1 MKTKKSENS
10 KWLVIFSLVFAGE
23 MIFGLPFQVTR
34 FFRPTLMEVFHLSHT
49 DLGDIFAVYGIAA
62 MLAYFP
68 GGVIA
73 DRFSDR
79 KLMTIALLTTG
90 LGGFYMLQIPD
101 QTGLA
106 ILFGYWGVSTILLF
120 WAAMLRATRLWG
132 GDKQQGEAFGIL
144 DGGRGLV
151 AALVAWLGVLIFTN
165 MLTGDIENASIL
177 EQTKSL
183 QAIILLYIAMAFLAA
198 GLIWVFIPES
208 TNTESNSFAKSFK
221 GVKQVLRN
229 RVVWLQAAIVIT
241 AYCGYRSLDYYSLY
255 AVEVLGM
262 DDLSASKFVSN
273 AAFLRPVA
281 AVAAGF
287 LADRISASKVIG
299 RLFAVSIVAFILLAL
314 IKPTSFGEQIIYA
327 NILITFA
334 AVYGIRG
341 VYFALLNETQIKVNL
356 TGTAIGVI
364 SVIGYTPDIFFAA
377 LAGRIL
383 DADPGIVGYQ
393 HLFLLMALFAAIGLI
408 AIFGLR
414 FSKIRTH
421 KYFVV

>member
-1 MKTKKSENS
+1 MKSAKSNKS
-10 KWLVIFSLVFAGE
+10 RWLVIFSLVFAGE

-34 FFRPTLMEVFHLSHT
+34 FFRPTVMEVFHLSHT

-79 KLMTIALLTTG
+79 KLMTIALLATG
-90 LGGFYMLQIPD
+90 IGGFYMLQIPG
-101 QTGLA
+101 QLGLSV
-106 ILFGYWGVSTILLF
+106 LFGYWGISTILLF

-132 GDKQQGEAFGIL
+132 GNKQQGKAFGIL

-177 EQTKSL
+177 EQTKAL
-183 QAIILLYIAMAFLAA
+183 QAIILLYICMAFLAA
-198 GLIWVFIPES
+198 GLIWILIPES
-208 TNTESNSFAKSFK
+208 ENTESDSFANSFK
-221 GVKQVLRN
+221 GIKQVLRN

-287 LADRISASKVIG
+287 VADRISASKVIG
-299 RLFAVSIVAFILLAL
+299 RLFAISIVAFILLAL
-314 IKPTSFGEQIIYA
+314 LKPTSFGEQIIYA

-356 TGTAIGVI
+356 TGTAIGII

-377 LAGRIL
+377 MAGRIL
-383 DADPGIVGYQ
+383 DADPGLVGYQ
-393 HLFLLMALFAAIGLI
+393 HLYILMAIFAAIGLI

-414 FSKIRTH
+414 QLKNE
-421 KYFVV
+421 

>member
-1 MKTKKSENS
+1 MNPKKS

-23 MIFGLPFQVTR
+23 MIFGLPFHIAR
-34 FFRPTLMEVFHLSHT
+34 FFRPTLMDVFHLSHT
-49 DLGDIFAVYGIAA
+49 DLGDVFAIYGITA
-62 MLAYFP
+62 MIAYFP

-79 KLMTIALLTTG
+79 KLMTVALLATG
-90 LGGFYMLQIPD
+90 IGGFYMLQIPG
-101 QTGLA
+101 QIGLSV
-106 ILFGYWGVSTILLF
+106 LFGYWGVSTILLF

-151 AALVAWLGVLIFTN
+151 AALVAWIAVIILGN
-165 MLTGDIENASIL
+165 MLSGDNQNPTIV
-177 EQTKSL
+177 EQTNALK
-183 QAIILLYIAMAFLAA
+183 AVITLYIAMTFLAA
-198 GLIWVFIPES
+198 GLIWILIPES
-208 TNTESNSFAKSFK
+208 KNSESDSFAKSFK
-221 GVKQVLRN
+221 GIKQVLGKRA
-229 RVVWLQAAIVIT
+229 VWLQAAIVIT
-241 AYCGYRSLDYYSLY
+241 AYCGYRVLDYYSLF

-273 AAFLRPVA
+273 AAFIRPVA

-287 LADRISASKVIG
+287 IADRISASKVIG
-299 RLFAVSIVAFILLAL
+299 RLFAVLMVVFIILAF

-327 NILITFA
+327 NLLITFA

-341 VYFALLNETQIKVNL
+341 IYFALLNETKIRINL

-364 SVIGYTPDIFFAA
+364 SVIGYTPDIFFAS

-393 HLFLLMALFAAIGLI
+393 HLFLLMAVFSFIGLG

-414 FSKIRTH
+414 QLKT
-421 KYFVV
+421 

>member
-1 MKTKKSENS
+1 
-10 KWLVIFSLVFAGE
+10 
-23 MIFGLPFQVTR
+23 
-34 FFRPTLMEVFHLSHT
+34 MEVFHLSHT

-79 KLMTIALLTTG
+79 KLMTIALLATG

-101 QTGLA
+101 QKGLA

-183 QAIILLYIAMAFLAA
+183 QAIILLYIVMAFLAA
-198 GLIWVFIPES
+198 GLIWIFIPES
-208 TNTESNSFAKSFK
+208 TNTESDSFVKSFK
-221 GVKQVLRN
+221 GIKQVLRN

-299 RLFAVSIVAFILLAL
+299 RLFAVSIIAFILLAL
-314 IKPTSFGEQIIYA
+314 LKPTSFGEQIIYA

-414 FSKIRTH
+414 FSKTRTH
-421 KYFVV
+421 KEFVI

>member
-1 MKTKKSENS
+1 
-10 KWLVIFSLVFAGE
+10 
-23 MIFGLPFQVTR
+23 
-34 FFRPTLMEVFHLSHT
+34 MEVFYLSHT

-62 MLAYFP
+62 MIAYFP

-79 KLMTIALLTTG
+79 KLMTIALLATG
-90 LGGFYMLQIPD
+90 IGGFYMLQIPG
-101 QTGLA
+101 QMGLSV
-106 ILFGYWGVSTILLF
+106 LFGYWGVSTILLF

-132 GDKQQGEAFGIL
+132 GKTEQGEAFGIL

-151 AALVAWLGVLIFTN
+151 AALVAWAAVIIFGN
-165 MLTGDIENASIL
+165 ILSGDIQSSSID
-177 EQTKSL
+177 EQTKAL
-183 QAIILLYIAMAFLAA
+183 QAVITLYIAMTFLAA
-198 GLIWVFIPES
+198 GLIWFLIPES
-208 TNTESNSFAKSFK
+208 KNTESDSFAKSFK
-221 GVKQVLRN
+221 GIKQVLRN
-229 RVVWLQAAIVIT
+229 RTVWLQAAIVIT

-255 AVEVLGM
+255 ATEVLGM

-273 AAFLRPVA
+273 AAFIRPVA

-299 RLFAVSIVAFILLAL
+299 RLFAVLIVVFILLAL

-327 NILITFA
+327 NLLVTFA

-341 VYFALLNETQIKVNL
+341 VYFALLSETQIKLNL
-356 TGTAIGVI
+356 TGTAVGVI
-364 SVIGYTPDIFFAA
+364 SVIGYTPDIFFAS

-414 FSKIRTH
+414 QFKNEQLIITI
-421 KYFVV
+421 

>member
-1 MKTKKSENS
+1 M
-10 KWLVIFSLVFAGE
+10 VIFSLVFAGE
-23 MIFGLPFQVTR
+23 MIFGLPFHVAR

-62 MLAYFP
+62 MIAYFP

-79 KLMTIALLTTG
+79 KLMTIALLATG
-90 LGGFYMLQIPD
+90 IGGFYMLKIPG
-101 QTGLA
+101 QMGLSV
-106 ILFGYWGVSTILLF
+106 LFGYWGISTILLF
-120 WAAMLRATRLWG
+120 WAAMLKATRLWG

-151 AALVAWLGVLIFTN
+151 AALVAWAAVIAFGN
-165 MLTGDIENASIL
+165 MLSGDIQSSSIE
-177 EQTKSL
+177 EQTKAL
-183 QAIILLYIAMAFLAA
+183 QAVIYLYIAMTFLAA
-198 GLIWVFIPES
+198 GLIWFLIPES
-208 TNTESNSFAKSFK
+208 KNTESDSFANSFK
-221 GVKQVLRN
+221 GIKQVLRN
-229 RVVWLQAAIVIT
+229 RTVWLQAAIVIT

-281 AVAAGF
+281 AVASGF

-299 RLFAVSIVAFILLAL
+299 RLYAILIVAFILLAL
-314 IKPTSFGEQIIYA
+314 LKPTSFGEQIIYI
-327 NILITFA
+327 NLLITFA
-334 AVYGIRG
+334 AVYGLRG
-341 VYFALLNETQIKVNL
+341 IYFALLNETHVKINL
-356 TGTAIGVI
+356 TGTAVGVI
-364 SVIGYTPDIFFAA
+364 SVIGYTPDIFFAS

-393 HLFLLMALFAAIGLI
+393 HLFLLMAVFAAIGLV

-414 FSKIRTH
+414 RLDKMNN
-421 KYFVV
+421 

>member
-1 MKTKKSENS
+1 MKNTASTTS
-10 KWLVIFSLVFAGE
+10 KWLIIFSLVFAGE
-23 MIFGLPFQVTR
+23 MIFGLPFHVAR

-49 DLGDIFAVYGIAA
+49 NLGDIFAVYGIAA

-79 KLMTIALLTTG
+79 KLMTIALLATG
-90 LGGFYMLQIPD
+90 IGGFYMLQIPG
-101 QTGLA
+101 QMGLSV
-106 ILFGYWGVSTILLF
+106 LFGYWGVSNILLF

-132 GDKQQGEAFGIL
+132 GDNEQGEAFGIL

-151 AALVAWLGVLIFTN
+151 AALVAWIGVLVFTN
-165 MLTGDIENASIL
+165 MLTGAIESASLL

-183 QAIILLYIAMAFLAA
+183 QAIILLYIAMTFLAA
-198 GLIWVFIPES
+198 GLIWFLIPES
-208 TNTESNSFAKSFK
+208 KNTESDSFANSFK
-221 GVKQVLRN
+221 GIKQVLRN
-229 RVVWLQAAIVIT
+229 RTVWLQAAIVIT
-241 AYCGYRSLDYYSLY
+241 AYCGYRVLDYYSLY
-255 AVEVLGM
+255 AVEVLEM
-262 DDLSASKFVSN
+262 DDLSASRFISN

-299 RLFAVSIVAFILLAL
+299 RLFAVLIVVFILLAF
-314 IKPTSFGEQIIYA
+314 IKPTSFGSQVIYA
-327 NILITFA
+327 NLLITFA
-334 AVYGIRG
+334 AVFGIRG

-356 TGTAIGVI
+356 TGTAVGVI
-364 SVIGYTPDIFFAA
+364 SVVGYTPDIFFAS

-383 DADPGIVGYQ
+383 DANPGIVGYQ

-414 FSKIRTH
+414 LAK
-421 KYFVV
+421 K